1 MTEKYFSRLNELML
15 AKKNILTE
23 IFSLTKAQTD
33 TITEDSLDDLK
44 KLIDE
49 KQIKIDKMLELDD
62 DFETYFGRLKSVLGI
77 SKLSELDAAKL
88 DPASAEGAAALK
100 ETIGEIMELAGRIT
114 ELEKINDQ
122 KSNKLLD
129 RFGEEI
135 RKINQSKRANL
146 AYKPIQPIAPSYFI
160 DKKK

>member
-1 MTEKYFSRLNELML
+1 MTEKYFSRLNELMQ

-23 IFSLTKAQTD
+23 ILALTKAQTD

-49 KQIKIDKMLELDD
+49 KQKKIDKMLELDD
-62 DFETYFGRLKSVLGI
+62 DFETYFGRLKSILGI

-88 DPASAEGAAALK
+88 DAASAEGAAVLK
-100 ETIGEIMELAGRIT
+100 RTIAEIMELATGIS
-114 ELEKINDQ
+114 ELEKINSQ

-129 RFGEEI
+129 HFGEEI
-135 RKINQSKRANL
+135 RKISQSKRANM
-146 AYKPIQPIAPSYFI
+146 AYKPIQPAAPSYFI